1 MINKSEPKKMQITL
15 VTPSLSCGGAER
27 AAVLVAEGL
36 MAKGHQVSI
45 ITIAG
50 IERDFYQLSKGV
62 HRLALSIAA
71 NSPTPIHA
79 LWNNLYRLWVLRK
92 TIKSLQPKVVI
103 SFLDSTNILTLLALI
118 NTNYPIFVSEQNNP
132 ITETTNLWSK
142 LRRLTYPMAAKVVSV
157 SEGVDSYFDW
167 LPQKKRAVI
176 YNPVQPIKDEPIN
189 IDLPPGADPE
199 KKWAIAMGR
208 LTYQKGFDLLL
219 PAFHKIADKYPDWQ
233 LLIFGEGE
241 LRRELEELRE
251 KLGLTRQVLFP
262 GLTTNPIAMLK
273 SAKLFVLSSR
283 WEGLPAVLF
292 EALSCGLPV
301 VSMNCPSGPQEI
313 IRDGID
319 GILVPNGDVSAF
331 TLAMDSLMSDA
342 EKRGRLA
349 ARASEA
355 VDRFSLDKVVKKW
368 ELLIDEVLE
377 EKVK

>member
-1 MINKSEPKKMQITL
+1 MINKSETKKMRITL

-27 AAVLVAEGL
+27 ALVLVAEGL
-36 MAKGHQVSI
+36 MNKGYDVSI
-45 ITIAG
+45 VTIAG
-50 IERDFYQLSKGV
+50 IERDFYQLPKKV
-62 HRLALSIAA
+62 NRLSLNIAA

-79 LWNNLYRLWVLRK
+79 VWNNLYRLWVLRK
-92 TIKSLQPKVVI
+92 TIQSLQPEVVI
-103 SFLDSTNILTLLALI
+103 SFLDTTNILTLLALF
-118 NTNYPIFVSEQNNP
+118 NTKYPILVSEQNNP
-132 ITETTNLWSK
+132 ITETQNLWSK

-157 SEGVDSYFDW
+157 SDGVDAYFDW
-167 LPQKKRAVI
+167 LPKNKRAVI
-176 YNPVQPIKDEPIN
+176 YNPVQPIKDEPIE
-189 IDLPPGADPE
+189 IDLPPGAAPE

-219 PAFHKIADKYPDWQ
+219 PAFQKISNKYPDWQ

-241 LRRELEELRE
+241 LRRELEDLRE
-251 KLGLTRQVLFP
+251 KLGLTNQVLFP
-262 GLTTNPIAMLK
+262 GLTANPIGMLK

-331 TLAMDSLMSDA
+331 TSAMDRLMSDSEERA
-342 EKRGRLA
+342 RLA
-349 ARASEA
+349 SRASEA

-368 ELLIDEVLE
+368 ELLMDEVLK
-377 EKVK
+377 EKGK